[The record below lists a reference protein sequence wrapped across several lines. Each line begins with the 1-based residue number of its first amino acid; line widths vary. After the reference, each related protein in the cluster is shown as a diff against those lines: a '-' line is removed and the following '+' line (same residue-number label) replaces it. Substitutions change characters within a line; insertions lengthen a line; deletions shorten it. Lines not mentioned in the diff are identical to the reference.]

1 MGKTSTLGPI
11 VKVMNHI
18 LYTFY
23 KITFVLLL
31 ISVHKLEKTNFLGLE
46 ALAFAL
52 QRTSQANMEN
62 SLRIDLIK
70 MQSLA
75 MNNVTAKCS
84 FFEI

>member
-1 MGKTSTLGPI
+1 M
-11 VKVMNHI
+11 
-18 LYTFY
+18 
-23 KITFVLLL
+23 L
-31 ISVHKLEKTNFLGLE
+31 ISVHKLEKTNLLGPE

-52 QRTSQANMEN
+52 PRTSQANMEN

-84 FFEI
+84 FFEIWKLIISSGERFWTFPELWTPC